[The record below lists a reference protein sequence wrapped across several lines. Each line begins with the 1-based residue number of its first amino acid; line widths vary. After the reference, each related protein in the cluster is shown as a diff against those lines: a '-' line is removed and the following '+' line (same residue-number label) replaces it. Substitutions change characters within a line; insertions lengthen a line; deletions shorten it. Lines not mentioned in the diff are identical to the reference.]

1 MARLVRGLDPGESVI
16 HTALGEHWGRQALL
30 AVTDRRVVVVPA
42 GVFPGA
48 AEDLCHADV
57 CWVETGPAMISGTLT
72 VVGSGQRVLR
82 VSGIVPQERAREIAA
97 EARTRALSAAGMS
110 PDGTWPSAWADLTP

>member
-1 MARLVRGLDPGESVI
+1 MARLVRALEPGESVLRA
-16 HTALGEHWGRQALL
+16 TLGEHWGRQALI

-48 AEDLCHADV
+48 PEGLCHADV
-57 CWVETGPAMISGTLT
+57 CWVETGTGIVSGTLT
-72 VVGSGQRVLR
+72 VLGSGQRVLR
-82 VSGIVPQERAREIAA
+82 VSGIVPQQRATEIAA

-110 PDGTWPSAWADLTP
+110 GEADRAVGID